1 MKRIISLLLAMLI
14 CCSLLAGCRQ
24 DPVGTEPTK
33 PNSNEPATEPTN
45 PAVVG
50 NASNIVINEVMP
62 DNERLCMGHEKDWVE
77 LYNYEQ
83 APVDLTGY
91 YLTDNLE
98 KLHAIPLQGLQ
109 IDAEGYLVITLDDSS
124 DFKLASTGETVYL
137 IWNDSVISQLS
148 FPETTKGEA
157 VDVNGFCEYPTPGFA
172 NTQEGYLEYLDT
184 LILPEL
190 IISEV
195 MSSNS
200 KYLPFKGECY
210 DLVELKNNSDSAIDL
225 SGYYLSDKRS
235 EPQRYALPDMTLE
248 PGAYLIVYCSGV
260 PSLGAQHTSFKL
272 SADGETLYL
281 SKDGNLVDVLTI
293 PAQLQK
299 NESYG
304 RDGNIPV
311 YFTNPTFGEENTTG
325 FFTGIDAPTASVAS
339 GVYEEAVTVTLTG
352 EGDIYYTLNGTTPT
366 TSSARY
372 ENPIT
377 ISNVTTLRCFSVS
390 NGRTSTISAFTYA
403 VGVEHDLPIV
413 VLAIPQS
420 SLTGSTGVLNHR
432 EEDYEHQGTVTL
444 LEDGQEMFS
453 VPCGFRLHGNGSRY
467 CKKQNFQLRFRSE
480 YGAGR
485 LEYKLFDD
493 LAIDSFNS
501 LLLKGGSE
509 DNFRAMMRDE
519 VSTLMAEDTSLYT
532 QAMRPAV
539 LYLGGEYWGVY
550 YIRERFN
557 DDYVADHLNVSEES
571 VDIAYSTFAYDQ
583 AGSAADFRA
592 LRKYCKTHDMSTEEN
607 FQYLCSQIDV
617 QSLMDWYI
625 CRSYVGDND
634 LANIRRFRTS
644 EGDGLWH
651 WMYFDLDWGF
661 YQSNNTYLSGLLKDV
676 NGDQVLMKAA
686 IASKSGKDMYL
697 KRCAELLNT
706 VLNEENIR
714 ATVDSIVGAVDS
726 EMPRDRDRW
735 NFSYDKWLYQVQQIR
750 EFDANGKRTKGYLN
764 DLQKYFHLSDAQM
777 EEYFGDLIDK

>member
-1 MKRIISLLLAMLI
+1 MKRMLSLLLAVLLI
-14 CCSLLAGCRQ
+14 FTVLAGCQ
-24 DPVGTEPTK
+24 PQIENPKPDQQETPKPSVDPTEP
-33 PNSNEPATEPTN
+33 P
-45 PAVVG
+45 VVIVPG
-50 NASNIVINEVMP
+50 NIIINEVMP
-62 DNERLCMGHEKDWVE
+62 DNERLCMGHENDWVE
-77 LYNYEQ
+77 LYNLDGTD
-83 APVDLTGY
+83 VSLDGY
-91 YLTDNLE
+91 YLTDNPD
-98 KLHAIPLQGLQ
+98 KLHTMPLDGLTIP
-109 IDAEGYLVITLDDSS
+109 AEGYLVITLDDSS
-124 DFKLASTGETVYL
+124 AFKLASTGESVYL
-137 IWNDSVISQLS
+137 VCQDTIISQLT
-148 FPETTKGEA
+148 FPETTKGESIDA
-157 VDVNGFCEYPTPGFA
+157 NGICQYPTPGFV
-172 NTQEGYLEYLDT
+172 NTEDGHLEYLQT
-184 LILPEL
+184 LVLPEL

-200 KYLPFKGECY
+200 KYLRCQGSYF
-210 DLVELKNNSDSAIDL
+210 DLVELKNNSDHAIDL

-235 EPQRYALPDMTLE
+235 EPQRYALPEVTLQ
-248 PGAYLIVYCSGV
+248 PGEFMIIYCSGE
-260 PSLGAQHTSFKL
+260 PSLGNDHTSFKL

-281 SKDGNLVDVLTI
+281 SKDGSFVDILTV
-293 PAQLQK
+293 PGLLQK

-311 YFTNPTFGEENTTG
+311 YFTEPTFGKENSSG
-325 FFTGIDAPTASVAS
+325 FFTGVDAPTANMAS
-339 GVYEEAVTVTLTG
+339 GVYAEAITVTLSG
-352 EGDIYYTLNGTTPT
+352 AGDIYYTLNGTTPT

-377 ISNVTTLRCFSVS
+377 ISDVTTIRCISVS
-390 NGRTSTISAFTYA
+390 EGRTSDISAFTYA

-413 VLAIPQS
+413 VLSIPQS
-420 SLTGSTGVLNHR
+420 SLTGSTGVLNHP
-432 EEDYEHQGTVTL
+432 EQDYEHQGTVTL
-444 LEDGQEMFS
+444 LENGQEMFS

-519 VSTLMAEDTSLYT
+519 VSTLMVEDTSLYI

-557 DDYVADHLNVSEES
+557 DDYVADHLNVSEDS

-592 LRKYCKTHDMSTEEN
+592 LKKYCKSHDMSTEEN

-625 CRSYVGDND
+625 CRTYVGDND
-634 LANIRRFRTS
+634 LANIRRFRSS

-697 KRCAELLNT
+697 RRCAELLNT
-706 VLNEENIR
+706 VLNEESICVM
-714 ATVDSIVGAVDS
+714 VDSIAFAVDS
-726 EMPRDRDRW
+726 EMPRDRERW
-735 NFSYDKWLYQVQQIR
+735 GFSYDKWLYQVQQLR

-764 DLQKYFHLSDAQM
+764 DLQSYFHLSNAQM
-777 EEYFGDLIDK
+777 EEYFGDLWNK

>member
-1 MKRIISLLLAMLI
+1 MKRALALFLALLLFVSA
-14 CCSLLAGCRQ
+14 LAGCHQ
-24 DPVGTEPTK
+24 EPVGTEP
-33 PNSNEPATEPTN
+33 NSPDSSEPATNPTN
-45 PAVVG
+45 PTVAV

-62 DNERLCMGHEKDWVE
+62 DNERLCMGHEDDWVE
-77 LYNYEQ
+77 LYNAEQ
-83 APVDLTGY
+83 EPVDLTGY
-91 YLTDNLE
+91 YLTDNSD
-98 KLHAIPLQGLQ
+98 KPHALPLAGLT
-109 IDAEGYLVITLDDSS
+109 IDAEGYLVITLNDDSA
-124 DFKLASTGETVYL
+124 FKLASTGETVYL
-137 IWNDSVISQLS
+137 VCNEDMISQLT

-157 VDVNGFCEYPTPGFA
+157 IDQNGFCEYPTPGFA
-172 NTQEGYLEYLDT
+172 NTQEGHLEYLET
-184 LILPEL
+184 LVLPEL

-200 KYLPFKGECY
+200 KYLPFKGDCY
-210 DLVELKNNSDSAIDL
+210 DLVELKNNSDRAIDL

-235 EPQRYALPDMTLE
+235 EPQRYALPDITLE
-248 PGAYLIVYCSGV
+248 PGEFFIVYCSGV
-260 PSLGAQHTSFKL
+260 PSLGNQHTSFKL

-281 SKDGNLVDVLTI
+281 SKDGQFVDVLTI

-311 YFTNPTFGEENTTG
+311 YFTNPTFGEENSTG
-325 FFTGIDAPTASVAS
+325 FFMGIDAPTASVAS
-339 GVYEEAVTVTLTG
+339 GVYAEAVTVTLSG

-372 ENPIT
+372 KEPIT
-377 ISNVTTLRCFSVS
+377 VDGVTTIRCFSAS
-390 NGRTSTISAFTYA
+390 EGRTSAISSFTYA

-413 VLAIPQS
+413 VLSIPQS
-420 SLTGSTGVLNHR
+420 SLTGSKGVLNHPKQ
-432 EEDYEHQGTVTL
+432 DYEQQGTVTL
-444 LEDGQEMFS
+444 LENGLEMFS

-519 VSTLMAEDTSLYT
+519 VSTLMVEDTSLYI

-557 DDYVADHLNVSEES
+557 DDYVADHLNVSEDS

-583 AGSAADFRA
+583 AGSAADFRN
-592 LRKYCKTHDMSTEEN
+592 LKKYCKSHDMSTEEN

-625 CRSYVGDND
+625 CRTYVGDND

-644 EGDGLWH
+644 EGDGKWH

-661 YQSNNTYLSGLLKDV
+661 YQSSNTYLSGLLKDV

-706 VLNEENIR
+706 VLNEENIC
-714 ATVDSIVGAVDS
+714 ATVDSIVLAVDS

-735 NFSYDKWLYQVQQIR
+735 GFSYEKWLNQVQQLR
-750 EFDANGKRTKGYLN
+750 DFDANGKRTKGYLN
-764 DLQKYFHLSDAQM
+764 DLKNYFHLSDAQM
-777 EEYFGDLIDK
+777 EEYFGDLTN